1 MLENTD
7 FQSLNADRVL
17 ETILRLQRR
26 IEERFPEGGLRN
38 VCRQLQL
45 VGEKA
50 HERSEWIRS
59 PSTGLR
65 VVSAVLAGV
74 LIASLCFLLQRVAL
88 PKGTLDLVQFAQ
100 LLESAVNDVLLLG
113 AAIFFLLTIETRIK
127 RSRAL
132 RALHELRSLAH
143 LIDMHQLTKDPQR
156 LMDNFKGTTSSPTF
170 QVSAFE
176 LSRYLDY
183 CSEMLSLIGKLAA
196 LYVQD
201 FDDSVVLASVNEVEQ
216 LTAGFSNK
224 IWQKL
229 IIVYSVSNTG
239 GSNIGGAKAVQA

>member
-1 MLENTD
+1 M
-7 FQSLNADRVL
+7 
-17 ETILRLQRR
+17 
-26 IEERFPEGGLRN
+26 
-38 VCRQLQL
+38 
-45 VGEKA
+45 
-50 HERSEWIRS
+50 
-59 PSTGLR
+59 
-65 VVSAVLAGV
+65 LAGV